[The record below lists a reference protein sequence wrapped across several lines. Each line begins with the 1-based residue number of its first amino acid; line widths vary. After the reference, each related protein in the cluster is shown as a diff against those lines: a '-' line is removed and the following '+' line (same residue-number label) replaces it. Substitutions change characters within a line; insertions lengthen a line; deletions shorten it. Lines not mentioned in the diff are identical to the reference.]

1 MGSKKEKGGFFL
13 VRGRGRELG
22 GRYPLAGLCPAFMC
36 FKKKKK
42 KIKNKKEEAKTQTHK
57 PQYPNGRVVLDK
69 PPYIAKPNIIAN
81 QHIHSLTSILVS
93 PIEVHTA

>member
-42 KIKNKKEEAKTQTHK
+42 QKGEGKNADAQ
-57 PQYPNGRVVLDK
+57 
-69 PPYIAKPNIIAN
+69 I
-81 QHIHSLTSILVS
+81 SVS
-93 PIEVHTA
+93 KQKSGAG